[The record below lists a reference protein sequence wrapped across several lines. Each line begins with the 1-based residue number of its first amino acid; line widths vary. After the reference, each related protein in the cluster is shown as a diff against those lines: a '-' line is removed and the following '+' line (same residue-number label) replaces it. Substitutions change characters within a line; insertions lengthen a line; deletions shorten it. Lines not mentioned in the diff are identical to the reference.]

1 MTCKMFHFGSCQNSL
16 PTVWGQKV
24 RGCYWSQGGFI
35 FKNQRQMNSEAVEP
49 GTVLL
54 ETPSICGII
63 KKKTQKKQTKQYE
76 VLVFNR
82 PFKYMSLYFV
92 YLTVC

>member
-63 KKKTQKKQTKQYE
+63 KKTQKKQNKT
-76 VLVFNR
+76 
-82 PFKYMSLYFV
+82 
-92 YLTVC
+92 T

>member
-1 MTCKMFHFGSCQNSL
+1 MTCNMFHFGSCQNSL

-63 KKKTQKKQTKQYE
+63 KKNKKTKQ
-76 VLVFNR
+76 NNMR
-82 PFKYMSLYFV
+82 SLFSTG
-92 YLTVC
+92 LLNICRCILSI

>member
-1 MTCKMFHFGSCQNSL
+1 
-16 PTVWGQKV
+16 
-24 RGCYWSQGGFI
+24 
-35 FKNQRQMNSEAVEP
+35 MNSEAVEP